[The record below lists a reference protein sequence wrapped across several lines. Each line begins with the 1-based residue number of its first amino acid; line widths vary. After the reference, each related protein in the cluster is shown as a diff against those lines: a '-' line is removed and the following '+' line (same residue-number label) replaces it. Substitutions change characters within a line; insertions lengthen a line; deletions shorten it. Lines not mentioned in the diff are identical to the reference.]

1 MARQHQQQL
10 ATRAVHAGTAATAGD
25 FTPTAPPIHH
35 SSTFRYETM
44 EELDAVFGGTRS
56 GYVYSRFGNPTTA
69 AFEEAVTS
77 LESAD
82 CALAFASGM
91 AALHAALLASGARSG
106 ATVVAA
112 RDIYGATQSLLS
124 RIFGS
129 QGVTTRFVDTG
140 NLDEVRTACAELGP
154 IAIVVETISNPLL
167 RVADLPSLAE
177 IAHNTGATL
186 LVDNTFASP
195 YLVQPFKLGADM
207 VIHSATKYLGGHGDV
222 LGGVVASST
231 HWHNELLSVRKLT
244 GANLGPQEAWLAL
257 RGIRTLA
264 VRMRQHCENALTLA
278 HWLSEQP
285 EVSRVIYP
293 GLPDHPQH
301 TLSGQLFEGRGYGG
315 MISFELGDAGQT
327 EVFRF
332 LNALQLCLPA
342 TSLGDVETLLLYPAH
357 SSHRSLSP
365 EERARLGIS
374 DGLVRMSVGIEAVE
388 DLKEDLQQALKTVKA

>member
-1 MARQHQQQL
+1 MARQHQRQL
-10 ATRAVHAGTAATAGD
+10 ATRAVHAGTATTAGD

-69 AFEEAVTS
+69 AFEEAVAS

-82 CALAFASGM
+82 SALAFASGM

-112 RDIYGATQSLLS
+112 RDIYGATQSLLN

-129 QGVTTRFVDTG
+129 QGVSTRFVDTG
-140 NLDEVRTACAELGP
+140 NLDEVRNACAELGP
-154 IAIVVETISNPLL
+154 VAIVVETISNPLL
-167 RVADLPSLAE
+167 RVADLPRLAE

-207 VIHSATKYLGGHGDV
+207 VIHSATKYLGGHRDV

-231 HWHNELLSVRKLT
+231 HGHDELLSVRKLT

-257 RGIRTLA
+257 RGVRTLA
-264 VRMRQHCENALTLA
+264 VRMRQHCENASHSHTGYQTTGGEPRDL
-278 HWLSEQP
+278 
-285 EVSRVIYP
+285 P
-293 GLPDHPQH
+293 GIARP
-301 TLSGQLFEGRGYGG
+301 S
-315 MISFELGDAGQT
+315 
-327 EVFRF
+327 
-332 LNALQLCLPA
+332 A
-342 TSLGDVETLLLYPAH
+342 THSLGSVV
-357 SSHRSLSP
+357 R
-365 EERARLGIS
+365 RARLRRDDQLRAERRRADRSIPVPRCS
-374 DGLVRMSVGIEAVE
+374 S
-388 DLKEDLQQALKTVKA
+388 ALPARHQSGRRPDIVALSRPLLPPLAQS